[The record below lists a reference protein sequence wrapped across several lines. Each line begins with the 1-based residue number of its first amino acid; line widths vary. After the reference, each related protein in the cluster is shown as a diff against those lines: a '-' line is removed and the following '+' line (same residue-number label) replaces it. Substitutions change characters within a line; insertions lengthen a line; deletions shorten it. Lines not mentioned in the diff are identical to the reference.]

1 MGGEKEGEYGVT
13 SPGTGD
19 RAVMTA
25 RSRRLGTR
33 SVTSLVLWPPPAHAP
48 IWSSPPF
55 LLAPLLL
62 EAAQSRQTGPYSVV
76 VIVQADLVK
85 WAFAAVVQAGLI
97 KQALVAVVQAG
108 LGKRTLVVG
117 FAVVHATSLVKWAH
131 VVVVVVVVFQAVL
144 IQHVLLVVVFIIQT
158 SLVK

>member
-1 MGGEKEGEYGVT
+1 
-13 SPGTGD
+13 
-19 RAVMTA
+19 MTA

-76 VIVQADLVK
+76 VIVQAGLVK
-85 WAFAAVVQAGLI
+85 WAFAAVVQAGLIKQALVAVVQAALI